1 MNAEGQQDK
10 VTDEAVSEQAKD
22 IITDQPPVRNEDE
35 EKVNESSETTV

>member
-22 IITDQPPVRNEDE
+22 IIMDQPPVRDEDE
-35 EKVNESSETTV
+35 EKVNELSETTV